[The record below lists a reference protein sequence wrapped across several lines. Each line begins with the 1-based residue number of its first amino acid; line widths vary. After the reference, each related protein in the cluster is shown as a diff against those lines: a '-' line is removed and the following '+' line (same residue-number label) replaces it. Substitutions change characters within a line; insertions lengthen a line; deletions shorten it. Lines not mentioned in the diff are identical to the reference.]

1 MVAEALGGLHPS
13 KRTTVRLL
21 FPGATI
27 GAVSLIPIRPG
38 APDAPATGAPDSR
51 PGSGRAAESERRD
64 AARNR
69 ELLLRTARELIEE
82 RGVDGLTMATL
93 ARRAGVG
100 NGTVFRRFGSRA
112 GLMVNLLSDAEAQFQ
127 GRFMFGPP
135 PLGPGAPPLERLI
148 AVGTERI
155 GWVLEYGD
163 LARAADVSAY
173 NRFDVPAAVLWHR
186 HLELLLRQAGVT
198 ADPWLMAGALSVTL
212 EPERILH
219 SVRVHGVAPDRLV
232 ESWRELVTRVVNG
245 A

>member
-1 MVAEALGGLHPS
+1 M
-13 KRTTVRLL
+13 
-21 FPGATI
+21 
-27 GAVSLIPIRPG
+27 GAVSLIPIRPAG
-38 APDAPATGAPDSR
+38 AA
-51 PGSGRAAESERRD
+51 PGSAGHPPGHPAGPPAGPRGESAGLPAGRRAAESERRD

-69 ELLLRTARELIEE
+69 EVLLRAARELVEE
-82 RGVDGLTMATL
+82 CGADGLTMATL
-93 ARRAGVG
+93 AGRAGVG
-100 NGTVFRRFGSRA
+100 KGTVFRRFGSRA
-112 GLMVNLLSDAEAQFQ
+112 GLMMTLLSDAEAQFQ

-135 PLGPGAPPLERLI
+135 PLGPGAPPLGRLI
-148 AVGTERI
+148 AFGAERI
-155 GWVLEYGD
+155 GWVLEYGE

-219 SVRVHGVAPDRLV
+219 SVRVHGVSPDRLV
-232 ESWRELVTRVVNG
+232 ESWRELATRVVRG